1 MFAKPPATPWQPR
14 RFSKQR
20 PKPLGKAGRP
30 MVGKR
35 LPWYQHPWGKVILAL
50 AVLILGYTLG
60 RGLWLGLQAWQSR
73 TPPSSVGAL
82 TNPQGW
88 TLDEQ
93 ARLLLAFEAM
103 LDLEKRQAYAD
114 IYDLHGDQSLKE
126 AVTRKTFLATV
137 NCVEQHLGPLEGY
150 LRTSVRTKRLPADT
164 QGRWRAEI
172 TAQVNRRTNLVWERY
187 VLVFDDLD
195 VWVAGVYTSATEP
208 AFKDCLTSVTPK
220 PTATP

>member
-1 MFAKPPATPWQPR
+1 
-14 RFSKQR
+14 
-20 PKPLGKAGRP
+20 

-35 LPWYQHPWGKVILAL
+35 MPWYQHPWGKVLLAL
-50 AVLILGYTLG
+50 AVLLLGYLLG

-73 TPPSSVGAL
+73 TPPSSVGVF
-82 TNPQGW
+82 TNTQGW

-126 AVTRKTFLATV
+126 AVARKTFLATV
-137 NCVEQHLGPLEGY
+137 SCVEQHLGPLEGY
-150 LRTSVRTKRLPADT
+150 LRTSVKTQRLAPDA

-172 TAQVNRRTNLVWERY
+172 TAQVNRRTNLVWQRY
-187 VLVFDDLD
+187 VIVFDDLD
-195 VWVAGVYTSATEP
+195 FWVAGVYTSATEP
-208 AFKDCLTSVTPK
+208 AFKDCLA
-220 PTATP
+220 TATTQSKPLGLTHSHPLP